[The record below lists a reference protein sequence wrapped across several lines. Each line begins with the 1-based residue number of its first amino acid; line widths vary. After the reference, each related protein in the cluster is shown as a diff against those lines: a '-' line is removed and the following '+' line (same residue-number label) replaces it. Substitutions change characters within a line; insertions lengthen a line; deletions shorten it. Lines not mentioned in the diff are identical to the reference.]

1 VSFTDPESY
10 DWEVDMRCP
19 MCAKAS
25 IVEIRMRVGA
35 SDVTFRRCGRCDSQ
49 AWETAEGQ
57 ISLAHLLELARC
69 T

>member
-1 VSFTDPESY
+1 
-10 DWEVDMRCP
+10 MRCP

-35 SDVTFRRCGRCDSQ
+35 SDVTFRRCARCDSK
-49 AWETAEGQ
+49 AWATAEGQ
-57 ISLAHLLELARC
+57 ISLFDVLELAR

>member
-1 VSFTDPESY
+1 
-10 DWEVDMRCP
+10 MRCP

-35 SDVTFRRCGRCDSQ
+35 SDVTFRRCARCDSQ

-57 ISLAHLLELARC
+57 ISLGDVLELAR